1 LSQIDLPAAALL
13 AVIVIVVM
21 GPMIWLLWRNLR
33 AYFRSMIALRDRI
46 DRSQRW

>member
-13 AVIVIVVM
+13 AAVVIVVM
-21 GPMIWLLWRNLR
+21 GPMVWLLWRNLR
-33 AYFRSMIALRDRI
+33 AFFRAMIALRDRI